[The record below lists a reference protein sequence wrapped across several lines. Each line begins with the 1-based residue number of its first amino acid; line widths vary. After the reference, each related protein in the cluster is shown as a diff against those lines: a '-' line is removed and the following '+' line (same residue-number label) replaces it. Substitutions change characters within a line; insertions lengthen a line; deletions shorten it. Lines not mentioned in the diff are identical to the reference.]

1 MSEERKDE
9 NSFVYLE
16 IKTDRVISNEE
27 IRIIKSNKK
36 DIIEIRPILMSND
49 IFTVTENML
58 DKSDEDK
65 FIEFFKEKNKVQPD
79 DKIVKRYLD
88 IANFEI

>member
-1 MSEERKDE
+1 
-9 NSFVYLE
+9 
-16 IKTDRVISNEE
+16 
-27 IRIIKSNKK
+27 
-36 DIIEIRPILMSND
+36 MSND